1 MGEGHMNQIQT
12 LIEQIKQRGF
22 QIVAD
27 GDRIRVRGSNPPDS
41 ETWALIE
48 KLRQHRDEIK
58 PLLVAPPCQ
67 ICGATMTEATDI
79 YGRELWVCWE
89 CARTA

>member
-1 MGEGHMNQIQT
+1 MNQIQA

-41 ETWALIE
+41 ETRVLIE

-58 PLLVAPPCQ
+58 LLLAASPCQ
-67 ICGATMTEATDI
+67 ICGATMTETTDI
-79 YGRELWVCWE
+79 FGRELWTCWG